1 MADEKKEKTKQSE
14 IENIKKERD
23 EYLKGWQKER
33 ADFIN
38 YKKEEKERF
47 KEIIRFSNERIIKS
61 LIAVLNSFDLAIE
74 SLLKQNKDKE
84 QKVKKLN
91 DTYLKGIYL
100 IREQLE
106 DILQKE
112 GVEKIEAKK
121 GDIFNP
127 SYHEAIAEI
136 ENSELP
142 PHTILEVLEKG
153 YVLNGKV
160 IRPCRVTVTKA

>member
-1 MADEKKEKTKQSE
+1 MANEKKEKTKQSE

-74 SLLKQNKDKE
+74 SLLKQNKNKE
-84 QKVKKLN
+84 QKAKEQN